1 MNIRQ
6 PQRSNSQG
14 ASSQGISSDD
24 HEQEIWRDKYFSTLD
39 ELENEQSTANAAI
52 DVLRRGLL
60 SVSLAGD
67 GLDADLDEKLTELR
81 GQLKTAQDYSSLSKL
96 LQNIES
102 DLIRLDTQK
111 LENTRTQK
119 THTGEALSL
128 LLTSS
133 IDAEIK
139 QELKVFQKKIKAS
152 EHNSDLAR
160 QFEGD
165 LIELL
170 LPLLAELS
178 KDFADK
184 NPSGGLWDRFR
195 KSVSSSQKNSE
206 VTLELRL
213 EAGLEI
219 ESEIASNKVMNG
231 GVKDDSSQ
239 GKSKI
244 PLLEESKH
252 FASKLLTSIYGHS
265 ALNQIAKAL
274 SKEISAADAAT
285 ILASYPKVLKLL
297 ALSQTQDKKAFLD
310 YLSEINSSLAKVSQS
325 ISKTE
330 ATRQKI
336 KSHDKSQKQ
345 NLRGGIDKI
354 RIILDTSTDLENLKI
369 QTQTQLD
376 DIVQSLDK
384 SSTIIEQSEK
394 ELTDLATKQSAEL
407 ASVADQAKN
416 MVTSFEL
423 SPSSNVDPEVDQLT
437 QLKNQG
443 TLVKELVRELSVHK
457 KRQQRLCLCIGDV
470 QSLQLINDEYG
481 RGAGDKALELLAKEI
496 ESKSEASDF
505 LAYTEN
511 GRFVLLK
518 PTTEFS
524 AAGTEVDSLNNELA
538 KLPFR
543 FKGNEVK
550 VNLTFA
556 IQQSSLSDTA
566 TSLIEKTELAL
577 KKAKLS
583 VDTPMP
589 IDAALAEPPP

>member
-1 MNIRQ
+1 
-6 PQRSNSQG
+6 
-14 ASSQGISSDD
+14 
-24 HEQEIWRDKYFSTLD
+24 
-39 ELENEQSTANAAI
+39 
-52 DVLRRGLL
+52 
-60 SVSLAGD
+60 
-67 GLDADLDEKLTELR
+67 
-81 GQLKTAQDYSSLSKL
+81 
-96 LQNIES
+96 
-102 DLIRLDTQK
+102 
-111 LENTRTQK
+111 
-119 THTGEALSL
+119 
-128 LLTSS
+128 
-133 IDAEIK
+133 
-139 QELKVFQKKIKAS
+139 
-152 EHNSDLAR
+152 
-160 QFEGD
+160 
-165 LIELL
+165 
-170 LPLLAELS
+170 LLAELS

-195 KSVSSSQKNSE
+195 KPVSSTQKISE
-206 VTLELRL
+206 VTAELRL

-219 ESEIASNKVMNG
+219 ESEVTS
-231 GVKDDSSQ
+231 VKDDSSL

-252 FASKLLTSIYGHS
+252 FASKLLTSVYGHS

-274 SKEISAADAAT
+274 SREISAADAAT
-285 ILASYPKVLKLL
+285 ILASYPKVLNLL
-297 ALSQTQDKKAFLD
+297 TLSQTQDKKAFLD
-310 YLSEINSSLAKVSQS
+310 YLSEINSSLIKVSQS

-336 KSHDKSQKQ
+336 KSHDKTQKKT
-345 NLRGGIDKI
+345 LRGGIEKI

-384 SSTIIEQSEK
+384 SSAIIEQSEQ
-394 ELTDLATKQSAEL
+394 ELTDLETKQSAEL
-407 ASVADQAKN
+407 ASVVDQAKN
-416 MVTSFEL
+416 IVTSFEL

-437 QLKNQG
+437 QLKNQDA
-443 TLVKELVRELSVHK
+443 LVKELVGELSVHK

-496 ESKSEASDF
+496 ESKSKASDF

-518 PTTEFS
+518 PITEF
-524 AAGTEVDSLNNELA
+524 ATAGTEVDSLNKDLA

-566 TSLIEKTELAL
+566 TSLIQKTELAL

-583 VDTPMP
+583 VDTAMP